1 MRVGGPADGNA
12 HARCLCMVSRLPH
25 VKGSLENQVDQCEA
39 SSLVV
44 CLGDTP
50 LGGGRLDGAWACV
63 YVILGFARVAKS
75 QWVRCGLQV
84 CTVRC
89 TVNGQTSNL
98 PMQKPRD
105 AMDLIRSKHKLW
117 AENPINRKRFV
128 NSGFPLVSRHCP
140 VLLTL
145 LSNASLKRRSQWL

>member
-1 MRVGGPADGNA
+1 M
-12 HARCLCMVSRLPH
+12 
-25 VKGSLENQVDQCEA
+25 
-39 SSLVV
+39 
-44 CLGDTP
+44 
-50 LGGGRLDGAWACV
+50 DGARACV
-63 YVILGFARVAKS
+63 YVILVFARVAKS

-105 AMDLIRSKHKLW
+105 AMDLIRSKRKLW

-140 VLLTL
+140 MLLTL
-145 LSNASLKRRSQWL
+145 LSDASLKRRSQWL